1 MLPCLGAP
9 VLERALHHG
18 HDEGQRRG
26 VDEVDKLGVQ
36 EGLEA
41 VAGLLRGVLE
51 RLEQGRDDG
60 LDLRVAD
67 DRPDDL
73 QGLGSGRLDLVVG
86 VAEDLN
92 QLRNDGRE
100 A

>member
-18 HDEGQRRG
+18 HDESQRRG

-41 VAGLLRGVLE
+41 VAGLLRGILE

-67 DRPDDL
+67 DRPNDL

-86 VAEDLN
+86 VTEDLY